1 MRFSF
6 NFIKEILDI
15 DLDPR
20 ELAQKLTMA
29 GMEVEGLE
37 QLGNDWVFDIEIT
50 TNRYDWLS
58 VVGVAREMAAAAGK
72 KLVLKY
78 PKLVKTPKYSERKI
92 IIEEPKDCPFYVA
105 RLIKN
110 ISIAPS
116 DKNLRSHVVNSGI
129 NSINNIVDITNYSM
143 MKWGNPLHA
152 FDADKIEGD
161 IQVRRAKKGEKFI
174 GIDNK
179 EYELTFENLVIADNK
194 KIIALAGVMG
204 AKNSEVAES
213 TKNVLLEAAIFNPL
227 TIRKS
232 RRAVGLDTDSSYRFE
247 RRVSADCL
255 EYACAEAGTMIAATN
270 NVSIS
275 SYVQAGK
282 KDTRKLKSITI
293 SLAKLNHYI
302 GQVVPAAS
310 VKKILQNLDCTVKT
324 QGKDKIVVT
333 ASPFR
338 FDLEREVD
346 LYEEVLRIYGFDKI
360 RPELPFAARQ
370 YNQTLQ
376 KELTGVLRRQN
387 DEYNL
392 RKEIEDILPV
402 CGFKQIVTF
411 SLESSEEL
419 SKAGYGDLVKLAN
432 PLRAQENALRPS
444 LILGMV
450 RATKHNLSHGQ
461 EELAFF
467 EIADIYQVIDGK
479 LSERAAV
486 SLGVCA
492 KCDKN
497 FVYLKGAVKTLLA
510 KLAVEGAAFYEEKTL
525 SCANALAITAK
536 GKKLGFLGKL
546 DKATAALAG
555 VKEDIFYAQLDL
567 AALEEAK
574 GLKRYAAVSYFP
586 GICRDLSIVIGAQ
599 RNFSE
604 IEKAITVQAGEFLN
618 RLEVVD
624 RYKGNDLPTGSN
636 AVTLRVWYQAQDRTL
651 TAAEVDTLHM
661 RLREELIKIPQISL
675 R

>member
-1 MRFSF
+1 MRFSY

-15 DLDPR
+15 DLEPR

-58 VVGVAREMAAAAGK
+58 VAGVAREMAATAGK
-72 KLVLKY
+72 KLVLKC
-78 PKLVKTPKYSERKI
+78 PKLIKTPKYNERKV
-92 IIEEPKDCPFYVA
+92 IIENFKDCPFYVA
-105 RLIKN
+105 RSIKN
-110 ISIAPS
+110 ISVAPS

-129 NSINNIVDITNYSM
+129 NSVNNIVDITNYSM

-161 IQVRRAKKGEKFI
+161 IHVRRAKQGEKFT

-179 EYELTFENLVIADNK
+179 EYELTPENLVIADRQK
-194 KIIALAGVMG
+194 VIALAGVMG
-204 AKNSEVAES
+204 AKNSEVSET
-213 TKNVLLEAAIFNPL
+213 TKNVLLEAAVFNPL

-232 RRAVGLDTDSSYRFE
+232 RRIAGLDTDSSYRFE
-247 RRVSADCL
+247 RRVSADYL
-255 EYACAEAGTMIAATN
+255 EYASQEAATLIAATN
-270 NVSIS
+270 NVSTS
-275 SYVQAGK
+275 SYLQAGK
-282 KDTRKLKSITI
+282 KDMRKPKAISL

-302 GQVVPAAS
+302 GQAVPAAS
-310 VKKILQNLDCTVKT
+310 VKKSLQNLDCTVKT
-324 QGKDKIVVT
+324 QGKDKLMVT
-333 ASPFR
+333 ASLFR

-376 KELTGVLRRQN
+376 KELTGIIRRQN

-392 RKEIEDILPV
+392 RKAIEDILPV
-402 CGFKQIVTF
+402 CGFKQIVAF

-419 SKAGYGDLVKLAN
+419 NRLGYTELVKLAN
-432 PLRAQENALRPS
+432 PLRAQENVLRPS
-444 LILGMV
+444 LIPGMA
-450 RATKHNLSHGQ
+450 RAIKHNLSHGQ

-467 EIADIYQVIDGK
+467 EVAGTYQMTEGK

-497 FVYLKGAVKTLLA
+497 FVYLKGTVKTLLA
-510 KLAVEGAAFYEEKTL
+510 KLAICEAAFHEEKTL
-525 SCANALAITAK
+525 NCTNALAITAK

-546 DKATAALAG
+546 DKAAAAVAG

-567 AALEEAK
+567 AALESVK
-574 GLKRYAAVSYFP
+574 GLKRYSAISYFP
-586 GICRDLSIVIGAQ
+586 GICRDLSIVIGPQ
-599 RNFSE
+599 RKFSE
-604 IEKAITVQAGEFLN
+604 IEKVVTAQAGAFLN

-624 RYKGNDLPTGSN
+624 RYKGSDLPAGSN
-636 AVTLRVWYQAQDRTL
+636 AITLRVWYQTQDRTL
-651 TAAEVDTLHM
+651 TAAEVDTMHSK
-661 RLREELIKIPQISL
+661 LREELIKLPQISL

>member
-1 MRFSF
+1 MRFSY

-15 DLDPR
+15 DLEPR

-78 PKLVKTPKYSERKI
+78 PRLIKTPKYSERKV
-92 IIEEPKDCPFYVA
+92 IIENLKDCPFYIA
-105 RLIKN
+105 RSIKN
-110 ISIAPS
+110 ISVAPS
-116 DKNLRSHVVNSGI
+116 DKNLRIHVVNSGI
-129 NSINNIVDITNYSM
+129 SAINNIVDITNYSM

-161 IQVRRAKKGEKFI
+161 IHVRRARQGEKFI

-179 EYELTFENLVIADNK
+179 EYELICENLVISDDK
-194 KIIALAGVMG
+194 KVIALAGVMG
-204 AKNSEVAES
+204 AKNSEVSET
-213 TKNVLLEAAIFNPL
+213 TKNIFLEAAIFNPL

-232 RRAVGLDTDSSYRFE
+232 RRAAGLDTDSSYRFE

-255 EYACAEAGTMIAATN
+255 EYACAEAATLIAATN
-270 NVSIS
+270 KESTS
-275 SYVQAGK
+275 AYLQAGK
-282 KDTRKLKSITI
+282 KDTRKVKAITL
-293 SLAKLNHYI
+293 SLTKLNHYI
-302 GQVVPAAS
+302 GQAVPSAG
-310 VKKILQNLDCTVKT
+310 VKKILENLDCTVKT
-324 QGKDKIVVT
+324 QGKDKLVVT
-333 ASPFR
+333 ISPFR

-370 YNQTLQ
+370 HNQTLQ

-392 RKEIEDILPV
+392 RKAIEDILPV

-411 SLESSEEL
+411 SLESGEEL
-419 SKAGYGDLVKLAN
+419 NKLGFSDLVKLAN
-432 PLRAQENALRPS
+432 PLRAQENVLRPS
-444 LILGMV
+444 LILGMA
-450 RATKHNLSHGQ
+450 RAIKHNLSHGQ

-467 EIADIYQVIDGK
+467 EIAGTYQMVDGK

-492 KCDKN
+492 ERDKN

-510 KLAVEGAAFYEEKTL
+510 KLAVREAVFHEEKTL
-525 SCANALAITAK
+525 GCTNSLTVTAN

-546 DKATAALAG
+546 DKNTAAVAG
-555 VKEDIFYAQLDL
+555 VKEDIFYAQFDL
-567 AALEEAK
+567 VSLEAAK
-574 GLKRYAAVSYFP
+574 GLKRYSAISYFP
-586 GICRDLSIVIGAQ
+586 GIYRDLSIVIGPQ
-599 RNFSE
+599 RKFSE
-604 IEKAITVQAGEFLN
+604 IEKAVTAQAGAFLN

-624 RYKGNDLPTGSN
+624 RYKGSDLPAGSN
-636 AVTLRVWYQAQDRTL
+636 AITLRVWYQANDRTL
-651 TAAEVDTLHM
+651 TATEVDTLHM
-661 RLREELIKIPQISL
+661 KLRAELIKLPQISL